1 MIHHQFL
8 VKVVTGR
15 QELAVGATFFS
26 SSWALMTIGEGTHN
40 HERKV
45 HSIIHKADEIYNP
58 RLCTCM
64 PYQGSY
70 LILLPLVVLPRDL
83 KPLVP
88 LLPKLVVLIYVL
100 TPLVHCI

>member
-1 MIHHQFL
+1 M
-8 VKVVTGR
+8 R
-15 QELAVGATFFS
+15 
-26 SSWALMTIGEGTHN
+26 MIGEGTRN

-45 HSIIHKADEIYNP
+45 HPIIRKADEIYNP

-70 LILLPLVVLPRDL
+70 LILLPLVVLTRNL

-88 LLPKLVVLIYVL
+88 LLPKLVVPIRVL
-100 TPLVHCI
+100 TPLVHCV